1 MSAQLSYK
9 TLRAENS
16 AEFVIN
22 KSRFIG
28 YGCPCE
34 TEEEALAFLAR
45 IRQKHKDATHN
56 CYAYIIG
63 LNSGIMRYSDDGE
76 PGGTAGM
83 PIIEVM
89 KARGVVNCAVVV
101 TRYFGGIL
109 LGAGGLVRA
118 YAQGSKA
125 ALDAAGIR
133 ARYIRIQASPEEF
146 GEVVRLLRERG
157 FTGANVTVPHKQ
169 AACSLCND
177 TDALSRV
184 TGSVNTLVFQKDG
197 SVSGFNTDGP
207 GFARAIREE
216 FSVDLRDLK
225 VALLGSCGG
234 AGLALAYTCAMQ
246 RCERLTLAGRSE
258 EKLQELKNRLSSF
271 FIDEH
276 RLEGASDR
284 LAAHQNNTPR
294 FNAAVEDAD
303 LIVNAT
309 SLGLKPTDPSPVPP
323 ALLSAHHLVYD
334 LQTHDDAF
342 QMEARFQGARVSNGL
357 SMLVHQGALSFE
369 RWFGVKPDISAM
381 RRALEQK
388 HD

>member
-1 MSAQLSYK
+1 MKPYY
-9 TLRAENS
+9 TLADLLDEGHPFDAGES
-16 AEFVIN
+16 VPAKLAVIGFPIAHS
-22 KSRFIG
+22 KS
-28 YGCPCE
+28 P
-34 TEEEALAFLAR
+34 AM
-45 IRQKHKDATHN
+45 Q
-56 CYAYIIG
+56 
-63 LNSGIMRYSDDGE
+63 
-76 PGGTAGM
+76 
-83 PIIEVM
+83 
-89 KARGVVNCAVVV
+89 
-101 TRYFGGIL
+101 
-109 LGAGGLVRA
+109 
-118 YAQGSKA
+118 QA

-225 VALLGSCGG
+225 VAH
-234 AGLALAYTCAMQ
+234 TCAMQ

>member
-1 MSAQLSYK
+1 MKPYY
-9 TLRAENS
+9 TLADLLDEGHPFDAGES
-16 AEFVIN
+16 VPAKLAVIGFPIAHS
-22 KSRFIG
+22 KS
-28 YGCPCE
+28 P
-34 TEEEALAFLAR
+34 AM
-45 IRQKHKDATHN
+45 Q
-56 CYAYIIG
+56 
-63 LNSGIMRYSDDGE
+63 
-76 PGGTAGM
+76 
-83 PIIEVM
+83 
-89 KARGVVNCAVVV
+89 
-101 TRYFGGIL
+101 
-109 LGAGGLVRA
+109 
-118 YAQGSKA
+118 QA

-258 EKLQELKNRLSSF
+258 EKLQKLKNRLSSF